1 MTTTVP
7 QAFSSILSSSASSST
22 VIPSHLSNNG
32 INNPGNLS
40 NLSSLSNLNDGAGF
54 ILDIPSPGSSGG
66 GGSGGGLISPTA
78 GVKSERK
85 RSFSRDSILGSAQK
99 ARNMSTQSSGSDMTL
114 GAGAGGS
121 SNTNAKN
128 ASGNNASGLSSVD
141 VKLNGGVLANDP
153 SGDDSINPLKRRNTE
168 TGGAVDYPRR
178 RATIACEVCRSRKSR
193 CDGTKPKCKL
203 CTELGAECIY
213 REPGIKLDAGD
224 KLILERLNR
233 IEGLLQMNLAA
244 GHNNALVMAAAQ
256 QSQDSPSSL
265 SNSGAVGSGSVGL
278 GANAGGLG
286 GLGGTGI
293 APDGGTNMWSEQ
305 TAAAAAAAA
314 AAGFVSVIPAG
325 GIGTWTSGTNISTMP
340 KVHTNAALHLL
351 QWPMIRDLVSRPY
364 DPQIMLQLEMA
375 RQPLHSLTKT
385 PCVDLSNTAAYIEA
399 YFERVNMWYACV
411 NPYTWRSHY
420 RSALSNGFREG
431 PESCIV
437 LLVLS
442 LGEASLRGSISR
454 IVPHEDPPGLQY
466 FTAAWALL
474 PGMMTSNSV
483 LAAQCH
489 LLAAAYLF
497 YLVRPLEAWNLL
509 CTTSTKLQL
518 LLMSPNRVPPEQRE
532 LTERIYWN
540 ALLFESDL
548 LAEMDLPHSGVVQFE
563 ENVGLPCGFEGDEQ
577 QAVGR
582 DDLWYFLA
590 EIALRRLLNRVSQLI
605 YSKDSMASTTS
616 LEPVVAELDY
626 QLTQWYESL
635 PGPLQFPFTRTL
647 LADPIQTV
655 LRLRFFACRTIIYR
669 PYILAVLDNEQ
680 ALADPAVRSACH
692 KCLEASVRQLEH
704 ITAHHAGHMPY
715 LWQGAL
721 SIVSQTLL
729 VMGASMSASLSS
741 ILLTIVPHREVLDQ
755 IITDVV
761 VEIERYAG
769 LAPSLA
775 LAAEIIREA
784 EVRRRAFLSG

>member
-1 MTTTVP
+1 MSPSSTGDSPSSLINGHSSATAAATTTASNP
-7 QAFSSILSSSASSST
+7 RPFPLQAR
-22 VIPSHLSNNG
+22 G
-32 INNPGNLS
+32 
-40 NLSSLSNLNDGAGF
+40 DGF
-54 ILDIPSPGSSGG
+54 TIEIPSPQLNAVNNALKSPNSSKTQRT
-66 GGSGGGLISPTA
+66 P
-78 GVKSERK
+78 
-85 RSFSRDSILGSAQK
+85 SFSRDGILGSVQK
-99 ARNMSTQSSGSDMTL
+99 VRNMSQSSENHSSETNGMQKVPSDE
-114 GAGAGGS
+114 G
-121 SNTNAKN
+121 
-128 ASGNNASGLSSVD
+128 
-141 VKLNGGVLANDP
+141 
-153 SGDDSINPLKRRNTE
+153 INPLKRRNTDA
-168 TGGAVDYPRR
+168 GVDYPRR

-203 CTELGAECIY
+203 CLELGADCIY

-233 IEGLLQMNLAA
+233 IETMLQMTLTP
-244 GHNNALVMAAAQ
+244 G
-256 QSQDSPSSL
+256 
-265 SNSGAVGSGSVGL
+265 
-278 GANAGGLG
+278 GGLG
-286 GLGGTGI
+286 LGDSPNMSNGTGNLS
-293 APDGGTNMWSEQ
+293 ADGILGN
-305 TAAAAAAAA
+305 
-314 AAGFVSVIPAG
+314 GPFVSVIPSG
-325 GIGTWTSGTNISTMP
+325 GLGTWTGGTNISTMP
-340 KVHTNAALHLL
+340 KIHTNAALHLL
-351 QWPMIRDLVSRPY
+351 QWPLIRDLVSRPY

-375 RQPLHSLTKT
+375 REPLHSLTKT

-399 YFERVNMWYACV
+399 YFERVNVWYACV

-420 RSALSNGFREG
+420 RIALSNGFREG

-442 LGEASLRGSISR
+442 LGQASLRGSISR

-518 LLMSPNRVPPEQRE
+518 LLMAPSRVPSDQRE

-540 ALLFESDL
+540 SLLFESDL
-548 LAEMDLPHSGVVQFE
+548 LAELDLPHSGVVQFE
-563 ENVGLPCGFEGDEQ
+563 ENVGLPGGFEGDESE
-577 QAVGR
+577 AVGR

-616 LEPVVAELDY
+616 LEPVVAELDF

-635 PGPLQFPFTRTL
+635 PLPLQFPFTRTML
-647 LADPIQTV
+647 PDPVQTV

-680 ALADPAVRSACH
+680 AVLDPAVRDSCH
-692 KCLEASVRQLEH
+692 KCLEASIRQLEH
-704 ITAHHAGHMPY
+704 ILAHHAGHMPY

-729 VMGASMSASLSS
+729 VMGATMSPSLMS
-741 ILLTIVPHREVLDQ
+741 ILMTLVPHRETLDQ
-755 IITDVV
+755 IFSDVV
-761 VEIERYAG
+761 VEIERYAV
-769 LAPSLA
+769 LAPSLS
-775 LAAEIIREA
+775 LAAEIIKEA
-784 EVRRRAFLSG
+784 EVRRRAFLMAG

>member
-1 MTTTVP
+1 MSPSSNGDSPASVVGSMTMAAQAVP
-7 QAFSSILSSSASSST
+7 NAVRQYPLPNRDFTIE
-22 VIPSHLSNNG
+22 
-32 INNPGNLS
+32 
-40 NLSSLSNLNDGAGF
+40 
-54 ILDIPSPGSSGG
+54 IPSPQLAPTVNGVNT
-66 GGSGGGLISPTA
+66 IKSPSTL
-78 GVKSERK
+78 KSARAPN
-85 RSFSRDSILGSAQK
+85 FSREGILGSAQK
-99 ARNMSTQSSGSDMTL
+99 ARNLSQSSENRPDNVNV
-114 GAGAGGS
+114 
-121 SNTNAKN
+121 SNGYQKA
-128 ASGNNASGLSSVD
+128 
-141 VKLNGGVLANDP
+141 P
-153 SGDDSINPLKRRNTE
+153 SEESTNPLKRRNTDA
-168 TGGAVDYPRR
+168 GVDYPRR

-233 IEGLLQMNLAA
+233 IESLLSINMGLASHTN
-244 GHNNALVMAAAQ
+244 
-256 QSQDSPSSL
+256 
-265 SNSGAVGSGSVGL
+265 GL
-278 GANAGGLG
+278 GLSHNSPGMSN
-286 GLGGTGI
+286 GTGLSGDNLMMQN
-293 APDGGTNMWSEQ
+293 PD
-305 TAAAAAAAA
+305 AAC
-314 AAGFVSVIPAG
+314 FVSVIPSG
-325 GIGTWTSGTNISTMP
+325 GLGTWSATATNNLSTMP

-364 DPQIMLQLEMA
+364 DPQILLQLEMA
-375 RQPLHSLTKT
+375 REPLHSLTKT
-385 PCVDLSNTAAYIEA
+385 PCVDLSNTTAYIEA
-399 YFERVNMWYACV
+399 YFDRVNVWYACV

-420 RSALSNGFREG
+420 RIALSNGFREG

-437 LLVLS
+437 LLVLA
-442 LGEASLRGSISR
+442 LGQASLRGSISR

-518 LLMSPNRVPPEQRE
+518 LLMTPNRVPVDQRE
-532 LTERIYWN
+532 LSERIYWN

-548 LAEMDLPHSGVVQFE
+548 LAELDLPHSGVVAFE

-577 QAVGR
+577 EAVGR

-605 YSKDSMASTTS
+605 YSKDSLASTTS
-616 LEPVVAELDY
+616 LEPIVTELDF

-635 PGPLQFPFTRTL
+635 PLPLQFPFTRAML
-647 LADPIQTV
+647 PDPVQTV

-680 ALADPAVRSACH
+680 AILDPSVREACT
-692 KCLEASVRQLEH
+692 KCLEASIRQLEH
-704 ITAHHAGHMPY
+704 ISAHHAGHMPY

-729 VMGASMSASLSS
+729 IMGATMSPSLNS
-741 ILLTIVPHREVLDQ
+741 ILVSLVSHRDVIDQ
-755 IITDVV
+755 IINDVV
-761 VEIERYAG
+761 MEIERYSV
-769 LAPSLA
+769 LSPSLS
-775 LAAEIIREA
+775 LSAEIIKEA
-784 EVRRRAFLSG
+784 EVRRRTFLSG

>member
-1 MTTTVP
+1 MSPSSNSDSPASVVGSMTMAA
-7 QAFSSILSSSASSST
+7 QAAPNAVRQYPLPNRDFTIE
-22 VIPSHLSNNG
+22 
-32 INNPGNLS
+32 
-40 NLSSLSNLNDGAGF
+40 
-54 ILDIPSPGSSGG
+54 IPSPQVA
-66 GGSGGGLISPTA
+66 PTTN
-78 GVKSERK
+78 GVNTVKSPATLKSSRAPN
-85 RSFSRDSILGSAQK
+85 FSREGILGSAQK
-99 ARNMSTQSSGSDMTL
+99 ARNLSQSSENRPDNVNV
-114 GAGAGGS
+114 
-121 SNTNAKN
+121 SNGFQKA
-128 ASGNNASGLSSVD
+128 
-141 VKLNGGVLANDP
+141 P
-153 SGDDSINPLKRRNTE
+153 SEESTNPLKRRNTDA
-168 TGGAVDYPRR
+168 GVDYPRR

-233 IEGLLQMNLAA
+233 IESLLQLNMGLT
-244 GHNNALVMAAAQ
+244 GHTN
-256 QSQDSPSSL
+256 
-265 SNSGAVGSGSVGL
+265 GL
-278 GANAGGLG
+278 GLSHNSPGMSN
-286 GLGGTGI
+286 GTGLSGDNLMMQN
-293 APDGGTNMWSEQ
+293 PD
-305 TAAAAAAAA
+305 
-314 AAGFVSVIPAG
+314 AAGFVSVIPSG
-325 GIGTWTSGTNISTMP
+325 GLGTWSATATNSLSTMP

-364 DPQIMLQLEMA
+364 DPQILLQLEMA
-375 RQPLHSLTKT
+375 REPLHSLTKT
-385 PCVDLSNTAAYIEA
+385 PCVDLSNTSAYIEA
-399 YFERVNMWYACV
+399 YFDRVNVWYACV

-420 RSALSNGFREG
+420 RIALSNGFREG

-437 LLVLS
+437 LLVLA
-442 LGEASLRGSISR
+442 LGQASLRGSISR

-518 LLMSPNRVPPEQRE
+518 LLMTPNRVPVDQRE
-532 LTERIYWN
+532 LSERIYWN

-548 LAEMDLPHSGVVQFE
+548 LAELDLPHSGVVAFE

-577 QAVGR
+577 EAVGR

-605 YSKDSMASTTS
+605 YSKDSLASTTN
-616 LEPVVAELDY
+616 LEPIVTELDF

-635 PGPLQFPFTRTL
+635 PLPLQFPFTRTML
-647 LADPIQTV
+647 PDPVQTV

-680 ALADPAVRSACH
+680 AILDPSVRDACT
-692 KCLEASVRQLEH
+692 KCLEASIRQLEH
-704 ITAHHAGHMPY
+704 ISAHHAGHMPY

-729 VMGASMSASLSS
+729 IMGATMSPSLNS
-741 ILLTIVPHREVLDQ
+741 ILVSLVSHRDVIDQ
-755 IITDVV
+755 IINDVV
-761 VEIERYAG
+761 MEIERYSV
-769 LAPSLA
+769 LSPSLS
-775 LAAEIIREA
+775 LSAEIIKEA
-784 EVRRRAFLSG
+784 EVRRRTFLSG